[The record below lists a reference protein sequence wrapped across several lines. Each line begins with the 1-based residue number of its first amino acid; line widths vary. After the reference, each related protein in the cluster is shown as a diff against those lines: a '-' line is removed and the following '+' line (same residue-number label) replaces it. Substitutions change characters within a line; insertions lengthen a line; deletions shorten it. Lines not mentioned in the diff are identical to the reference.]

1 MPFDPNQPYEVVDQ
15 STPKVQFD
23 PSQPFEVIS
32 EKGGELNEDE
42 ITSQPEANSDRNAG
56 RKANQ
61 QVAPVRSEANVQ
73 ANVQLRPKDK
83 GQRQRNDQA
92 DLKDNRITEGGELNA
107 KQKDAKAK
115 DGDGSQVRQEDG
127 QGVRI
132 QEDAREQAQVTDESG
147 SVPPAPEKSF
157 AQKSFEAARDFGAEA
172 LSSIGQSIYGALGG
186 IARTEPE
193 YIELPSYGT
202 KVKNPRY
209 QESKDLVD
217 FFERQKAGAADVEAL
232 GAKPLTGVAKTAAD
246 VTGGLLKLPA
256 QAFTGPLGM
265 ASMIGEAFGSHK
277 DAVYQKAKSEGL
289 SDEEALNKA
298 DFEATASTAA
308 ALPLYY
314 VGGKVAGAAADK
326 ILSESA
332 PKLVK
337 VATRVGLN
345 AVANSVASAASRGV
359 TAALEGENIVDAMK
373 DVDVPGVIQ
382 DIAFA
387 AHSTAT
393 HFQEQVAKGNGK
405 EAARDL
411 PDHALEQFAQD
422 PNYADV
428 VAPEVKARAES
439 RMAQQAEQTNLPD
452 TAKVLEVS
460 SEAERIAT
468 PEPPR
473 FEEAPAKTI
482 TLEPITPE
490 APPLAEGEAAPSLPK
505 EETQP
510 PVSVAGEAPAV
521 EQVVEKPSPEK
532 IKQATEAV
540 SSLEKN
546 NQDIERK
553 TVFDPPASPTLQDAR
568 FADDKI
574 AKKGHSLTIS
584 GGSQEGTILD
594 PQKAKQKFD
603 NIGYARQ
610 EIQLPDD
617 FNNFVSEKYGSS
629 ISNIKAT
636 KSPSWLGAHFNGG
649 VAINE
654 SLPLQQRGRVV
665 AHELG
670 HASHSL
676 LGDAINKNQN
686 VLNEIVKI
694 EEYLYP
700 NLRDTIKSAQNPD
713 AKFFNY
719 LLSPDEIIAEFNVE
733 RIANPEKAKEIAP
746 ELSSLLE
753 SIEKDKNLVKDRKVF
768 PTSFGTYKETKSRL
782 KVDSLEHRKIE
793 EPSETTMAT
802 WIKELKRNLQA
813 GLKSYSSA
821 SVSLLKQK
829 NASPETIRK
838 IVEDYAND
846 EQYDLIKQQ
855 HPDLFEQPAEAP
867 AEAQPTKPSETKVKE
882 TGGLLTEQG
891 ITPVAET
898 AVKAKEGVAPREGEG
913 KEEVAVPEGARVAAA
928 AYLAPDGNTYEGSSH
943 LDAMEKAKEAGVITQ
958 AEIDAKQTPES
969 RNTEEFGYAIT
980 LPDGTRTTTTRET
993 GGQIAKASGQA
1004 LKDQFDFGDKM
1015 HSNETRLDEYNASGE
1030 RRVSPQKF
1038 AQDPKAAVQEVIP
1051 DPTEEVLQKNQMTR
1065 PDAQALG
1072 ITPKGTAQT
1081 NFLIDS
1087 VKSKVEELGDAI
1099 KYRGKN
1105 IKDLRKVGVEDEA
1118 NQHASAR
1125 IYVPVHVEE
1134 LLGRVFGE
1142 TKDIEKMRPTMDIL
1156 VKDDIVGGYEDIV
1169 KQVNDL
1175 EAEKAQAQA
1184 EGRPT
1189 KAIENRIETLS
1200 KRGRDIEE
1208 AHPIEKYKQEI
1219 ENASPEIQ
1227 GNIERWKRHVVPEM
1241 DSLYNELKNVDPAT
1255 EREGRGWK
1263 FGARLNLL
1271 SKTEEEKMASYGDLD
1286 KPMPSTSVSNYR
1298 NPNVKRDKFMQKASF
1313 LGDYSTDPVAILTNS
1328 LASRW
1333 NEVTKIRFYKALE
1346 DKGVG
1351 KIVAAGEEAPT
1362 MIGGKEAVRLPIK
1375 FPETDPKTGIT
1386 RVVEQSLY
1394 VQKGLE
1400 DSVKKVLDVDSKPK
1414 QLFFTKPF
1422 TRIQIIG
1429 FADATAHLKNLQN
1442 VVRNAL
1448 GRESSWADITA
1459 KIPILGQ
1466 AQSVKEIADV
1476 AKEVASKSQRT
1487 RDEKA
1492 YLAKIGALRPFY
1504 PAEGLQRFLG
1514 THQLLHDVD
1523 TATRI
1528 ILNRRYDELIKRY
1541 GAVDTESARRD
1552 FINQVGNYNRRLMGY
1567 WETKARDTGFSPF
1580 IVAGRAMNRYARKMI
1595 TGDPGFQT
1603 DNVKG
1608 AIAARAAQI
1617 SSLAFATLIPAIT
1630 NMFTTGNPYGRE
1642 GTPIGAIDFG
1652 PNYDTEEGK
1661 RRTFD
1666 VFALTGLRRGL
1677 RQFGIDSAID
1687 GARSGKDIRDIERDM
1702 ANGFITTKMHP
1713 WIGPAVGLGQE
1724 TLTGKRFDLRT
1735 GYSQRYEARK
1745 IDDTL
1750 GQYAENF
1757 RIALK
1762 QLNPLLY
1769 GVAGKG
1775 VEWAMKDIG
1784 GIPYPSEER
1793 VSKEN
1798 LGLISKAVGFPQVVG
1813 EIEGALE
1820 KPVLGAVGY
1829 KESPSEAIKLA
1840 NSFGE
1845 AVQFTPEQ
1853 DQRFT
1858 YRRQIKDALAKGDKN
1873 TARDLYQQG
1882 FNDGILTEADKKS
1895 IGRYMKYP
1903 DKVVQKFQMLKTADQ
1918 AVRAWRVATSKE
1930 QDAVGEIVAKKI
1942 ANSTT
1947 IIKGSP
1953 QEKKLIDTFL
1963 NSAKPNTEV
1972 YEIAKRRKK
1981 Q

>member
-1 MPFDPNQPYEVVDQ
+1 MPFDVDGAKKAGYSDDEIQ
-15 STPKVQFD
+15 QHLKSEYPKFD
-23 PSQPFEVIS
+23 FDSAREAGYSLNEIS
-32 EKGGELNEDE
+32 SHLTKGGEPNEDKKPN
-42 ITSQPEANSDRNAG
+42 QPEANSDRNARREANEQVTPVG
-56 RKANQ
+56 SKANI
-61 QVAPVRSEANVQ
+61 Q
-73 ANVQLRPKDK
+73 ANVLVRPEDQ
-83 GQRQRNDQA
+83 GQRERNDQA
-92 DLKDNRITEGGELNA
+92 SITNEGKTENA
-107 KQKDAKAK
+107 QGGIQGAQA
-115 DGDGSQVRQEDG
+115 GQVLGSQVPAGNQEEVK
-127 QGVRI
+127 QQETGV
-132 QEDAREQAQVTDESG
+132 QAAFSKV
-147 SVPPAPEKSF
+147 
-157 AQKSFEAARDFGAEA
+157 RDFGAEA
-172 LSSIGQSIYGALGG
+172 LSSIGQSIYGSLAG

-209 QESKDLVD
+209 QESKDMVD
-217 FFERQKAGAADVEAL
+217 FFERQKEGAADVEAL

-277 DAVYQKAKSEGL
+277 DAVYQKAKAEGL
-289 SDEEALNKA
+289 SDEDALNKA
-298 DFEATASTAA
+298 NFEATASTAA
-308 ALPLYY
+308 TLPLYY
-314 VGGKVAGAAADK
+314 VGGKVAGLAADK
-326 ILSESA
+326 LVSESA
-332 PKLVK
+332 PKLAQ
-337 VATRVGLN
+337 VATRFGFN

-359 TAALEGENIVDAMK
+359 TAALAGESITDAMK
-373 DVDVPGVIQ
+373 DVNVPGVIQ

-411 PDHALEQFAQD
+411 PDHALEKFAQD
-422 PNYADV
+422 ANYAEV

-439 RMAQQAEQTNLPD
+439 RMAQQAEQTNLPE

-460 SEAERIAT
+460 SEAERITT
-468 PEPPR
+468 PEPPK

-490 APPLAEGEAAPSLPK
+490 TPPLAQGEAAPSLPK
-505 EETQP
+505 EEAQP

-521 EQVVEKPSPEK
+521 EPTGAIEKPS
-532 IKQATEAV
+532 
-540 SSLEKN
+540 
-546 NQDIERK
+546 
-553 TVFDPPASPTLQDAR
+553 
-568 FADDKI
+568 
-574 AKKGHSLTIS
+574 TIS
-584 GGSQEGTILD
+584 K
-594 PQKAKQKFD
+594 PQ
-603 NIGYARQ
+603 I
-610 EIQLPDD
+610 
-617 FNNFVSEKYGSS
+617 
-629 ISNIKAT
+629 
-636 KSPSWLGAHFNGG
+636 
-649 VAINE
+649 
-654 SLPLQQRGRVV
+654 
-665 AHELG
+665 
-670 HASHSL
+670 
-676 LGDAINKNQN
+676 
-686 VLNEIVKI
+686 
-694 EEYLYP
+694 
-700 NLRDTIKSAQNPD
+700 
-713 AKFFNY
+713 
-719 LLSPDEIIAEFNVE
+719 
-733 RIANPEKAKEIAP
+733 
-746 ELSSLLE
+746 
-753 SIEKDKNLVKDRKVF
+753 
-768 PTSFGTYKETKSRL
+768 TYKEAQDKIDSIEDQLEKQGVDVTKLYRPGFELLENSGYSKMPDELVKAYQERDSIGKSELELNINEIKSIIPKTTSENEVKRIFDKYALGKTDAAGQYMASEYTQDLVSRNPL
-782 KVDSLEHRKIE
+782 KQAEEISYILADERGEMFDELRDISEKTKQDAVNIVKSIGNYFGIDHSSSFIKKEQKPQLTIPNEPQKQIE
-793 EPSETTMAT
+793 ETSGIPTLE
-802 WIKELKRNLQA
+802 
-813 GLKSYSSA
+813 
-821 SVSLLKQK
+821 SV
-829 NASPETIRK
+829 A
-838 IVEDYAND
+838 
-846 EQYDLIKQQ
+846 
-855 HPDLFEQPAEAP
+855 
-867 AEAQPTKPSETKVKE
+867 
-882 TGGLLTEQG
+882 
-891 ITPVAET
+891 PVAET
-898 AVKAKEGVAPREGEG
+898 AVKAEEGVAQREGEG
-913 KEEVAVPEGARVAAA
+913 KEEVAPAAEARV
-928 AYLAPDGNTYEGSSH
+928 LSE
-943 LDAMEKAKEAGVITQ
+943 
-958 AEIDAKQTPES
+958 
-969 RNTEEFGYAIT
+969 
-980 LPDGTRTTTTRET
+980 
-993 GGQIAKASGQA
+993 
-1004 LKDQFDFGDKM
+1004 
-1015 HSNETRLDEYNASGE
+1015 
-1030 RRVSPQKF
+1030 KF
-1038 AQDPKAAVQEVIP
+1038 AKDPAAVMQEAIP
-1051 DPTEEVLQKNQMTR
+1051 EPTEESIQKAQLTR

-1118 NQHASAR
+1118 NQHAAAR

-1134 LLGRVFGE
+1134 LLGQVFGE

-1169 KQVNDL
+1169 KQVNNL

-1184 EGRPT
+1184 EGRPI

-1208 AHPIEKYKQEI
+1208 AHPIEQYKQEI

-1328 LASRW
+1328 LASRY
-1333 NEVTKIRFYKALE
+1333 NEFTKIRFYKALE
-1346 DKGVG
+1346 DKGIG

-1362 MIGGKEAVRLPIK
+1362 MIGGKEVARLPIK

-1400 DSVKKVLDVDSKPK
+1400 DSVKKVLDVDSKPQQNPLAK
-1414 QLFFTKPF
+1414 AFTG
-1422 TRIQIIG
+1422 IQIIG
-1429 FADATAHLKNLQN
+1429 VADATAHLKNLQN
-1442 VVRNAL
+1442 TTRNAL
-1448 GRESSWADITA
+1448 GRDSSWADLTA
-1459 KIPILGQ
+1459 KIPFLGQ
-1466 AQSVKEIADV
+1466 AQSVKEIANV
-1476 AKEVASKSQRT
+1476 AKEVASNSQKI

-1492 YLAKIGALRPFY
+1492 YLAKIGALRPSY
-1504 PAEGLQRFLG
+1504 PAEGVQRFLG

-1528 ILNRRYDELIKRY
+1528 ILNRRYDELVKRY

-1552 FINQVGNYNRRLMGY
+1552 FINQVGNYNRRLMGR
-1567 WETKARDTGFSPF
+1567 WETLARDTGFSPF
-1580 IVAGRAMNRYARKMI
+1580 IVAGRAMNRYARKMV

-1608 AIAARAAQI
+1608 AIAARAAQMSGLI
-1617 SSLAFATLIPAIT
+1617 FATLVPSIT
-1630 NMFTTGNPYGRE
+1630 NMFTTGNPFGRD

-1652 PNYDTEEGK
+1652 PSYDTEEGK

-1687 GARSGKDIRDIERDM
+1687 GARSGKDIRDIERDV

-1713 WIGPAVGLGQE
+1713 WIGPAVGLFQE
-1724 TLTGKRFDLRT
+1724 TLTGKRLDFRT

-1745 IDDTL
+1745 IDGI

-1769 GVAGKG
+1769 GVAGRG

-1793 VSKEN
+1793 ASKEN
-1798 LGLISKAVGFPQVVG
+1798 IGLISKAVGAPQVVG

-1820 KPVLGAVGY
+1820 KPVMGAVGY
-1829 KESPSEAIKLA
+1829 KESQSEAIKLA

-1858 YRRQIKDALAKGDKN
+1858 YRREIKDALAKGDKN

-1895 IGRYMKYP
+1895 IGRYIKYP
-1903 DKVVQKFQMLKTADQ
+1903 EKIVQKVQMIKTADQ
-1918 AVRAWRVATSKE
+1918 AVRVFRVATSIE
-1930 QDAVGEIVAKKI
+1930 QDAVGEIVARKI

-1947 IIKGSP
+1947 LRPEQK
-1953 QEKKLIDTFL
+1953 QKLAETFFA
-1963 NSAKPNTEV
+1963 SAKPNTQV
-1972 YEIAKRRKK
+1972 YEIAKMRKK
-1981 Q
+1981 K